1 MFLFQPGSP
10 GSPVRVLVFRPVV
23 QVRVEREAVSLPLMI
38 RAEVGYRLQGKK
50 ETLSHT
56 ALFLLVVVEFI
67 TIYFSG
73 APLLLLQVDKTS
85 LY

>member
-38 RAEVGYRLQGKK
+38 RAEERSEEREANAVN
-50 ETLSHT
+50 
-56 ALFLLVVVEFI
+56 
-67 TIYFSG
+67 SG
-73 APLLLLQVDKTS
+73 QS
-85 LY
+85 QRWRSNQ